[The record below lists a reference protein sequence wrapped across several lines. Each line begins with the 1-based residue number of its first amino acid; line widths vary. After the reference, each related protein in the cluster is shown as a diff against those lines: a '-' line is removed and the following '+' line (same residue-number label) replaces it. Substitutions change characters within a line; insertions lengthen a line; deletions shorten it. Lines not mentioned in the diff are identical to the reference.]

1 MGWWEPQSSMK
12 TSLNKWATVT
22 KNVGKG
28 IYKTKSGKMIE
39 ENKTVKDLGILTSE
53 DVFFADQ
60 LDDLVLLS
68 NVKAGLLLWSFITKE
83 AETMMKMINWFIR
96 SKLDYCCLIL
106 NPVKKRVLI
115 K

>member
-1 MGWWEPQSSMK
+1 MK
-12 TSLNKWATVT
+12 SDQ
-22 KNVGKG
+22 
-28 IYKTKSGKMIE
+28 MIE
-39 ENKTVKDLGILTSE
+39 ESKTVKDLGILTSK

-96 SKLDYCCLIL
+96 SKLNYCCLIL
-106 NPVKKRVLI
+106 NPVKKEGIDKIERTQKSFGLSWTTGHTV
-115 K
+115 